1 MSKALGLKKLF
12 GVKGCER
19 YGVKVFWC
27 KSCGVRGILCVNV
40 CHGDLF
46 ATPFVASKPKKVR
59 IKNSKILKHS
69 EGRHKLKTHATK
81 HFAAKTNGICSVLG
95 NFFNFEAIPHGVSWS
110 SRSDCNSQFVR
121 VPFFK
126 FPVGQACLSSD
137 FCTGFLTGRHPQ
149 TCGT

>member
-1 MSKALGLKKLF
+1 MSKALGVKKFF

-40 CHGDLF
+40 RHGDLF
-46 ATPFVASKPKKVR
+46 ATPFVASKPKQVR

-69 EGRHKLKTHATK
+69 EGRHKIKTHTTK

-95 NFFNFEAIPHGVSWS
+95 NFFNFEAIPHGVATRIVTLSLSNIVEFPFS
-110 SRSDCNSQFVR
+110 S
-121 VPFFK
+121 
-126 FPVGQACLSSD
+126 
-137 FCTGFLTGRHPQ
+137 FLLDRLV
-149 TCGT
+149 